1 MHERCANQRLF
12 RLGVQVNS
20 KPFEATALQ
29 IICLLIGLLALA
41 PGQKALATDITLLA
55 GYQFNSDFDT
65 EDFEA
70 GSGDVGVDDD
80 AVYGLSVDFV
90 FMGNETQR
98 LGFYLAHQKTEF
110 EDFPGPYDRGLDIT
124 HVHFTG
130 MSYYPSGNF
139 EPFVMAG
146 VGVGF
151 FSPDDSGLDDE
162 TQFSMQV
169 GAGFNYLLGE
179 NLLLRF
185 DVRWLPTF
193 FSGSG
198 SAFCSGGCVV
208 RLNADTYSQVQAN
221 AGLMFRF

>member
-1 MHERCANQRLF
+1 MA
-12 RLGVQVNS
+12 
-20 KPFEATALQ
+20 
-29 IICLLIGLLALA
+29 
-41 PGQKALATDITLLA
+41 D
-55 GYQFNSDFDT
+55 DT
-65 EDFEA
+65 K
-70 GSGDVGVDDD
+70 
-80 AVYGLSVDFV
+80 
-90 FMGNETQR
+90 R
-98 LGFYLAHQKTEF
+98 LGFYVGHQKTEF
-110 EDFPGPYDRGLDIT
+110 EDFPGLRDRGLDIT

-130 MSYYPSGNF
+130 MSYYPSGDF

-151 FSPDDSGLDDE
+151 FSPEDSDLDDE

-169 GAGFNYLLGE
+169 GGGFNYRLSD

-208 RLNADTYSQVQAN
+208 RLDADTYNQVQAN